1 MEFILSGDTHEFTSI
16 SISCMKTL
24 LKKHLLIAQKM
35 GDSIEWCDANFQKF

>member
-24 LKKHLLIAQKM
+24 LKKHLLIAQKT
-35 GDSIEWCDANFQKF
+35 GESIEWCDANFQKF